1 MPSNPYAAYFESSLL
16 TAEPI
21 ELVRILYRTALE
33 SVRNAR
39 TFLADG
45 DIAARSKAVA
55 KCVDILRE
63 LSFSLKHENE
73 PVLARNLVE
82 LYDYMQRRLLA
93 ANLSQSSEGLDEV
106 EALLSTMS
114 EAWDRINPDRPLESA
129 NEPRLSEPVSRIATE
144 A

>member
-21 ELVRILYRTALE
+21 ELVRILYRTALD

-39 TFLADG
+39 TFLAEG

-55 KCVDILRE
+55 KCIDILRE
-63 LSFSLKHENE
+63 LSFSLRHENE

-82 LYDYMQRRLLA
+82 LYDYMQRRLQT
-93 ANLSQSSEGLDEV
+93 ANLSQSSEGLEEV
-106 EALLSTMS
+106 DALLTTMS
-114 EAWDRINPDRPLESA
+114 EAWDRINPDPPLEASH
-129 NEPRLSEPVSRIATE
+129 EPRLSESVSRIATE

>member
-1 MPSNPYAAYFESSLL
+1 MPSPYAVYFESSLL

-39 TFLADG
+39 TFLAEG

-55 KCVDILRE
+55 KCIDILRE
-63 LSFSLKHENE
+63 LSFSLRHENE

-93 ANLSQSSEGLDEV
+93 ANLSQSSEGLEEV
-106 EALLSTMS
+106 EALLTTMS
-114 EAWDRINPDRPLESA
+114 EAWDRINPDLPREAAQETHLSA
-129 NEPRLSEPVSRIATE
+129 PVSRIATE

>member
-21 ELVRILYRTALE
+21 ELVRILYRTALD

-39 TFLADG
+39 TFLAEG

-55 KCVDILRE
+55 KCIDILRE
-63 LSFSLKHENE
+63 LSFSLRHENE

-82 LYDYMQRRLLA
+82 LYDYMQRRLQA
-93 ANLSQSSEGLDEV
+93 ANLSQSSEGLEEV
-106 EALLSTMS
+106 EALLTTMS
-114 EAWDRINPDRPLESA
+114 EAWDRINPDPPLEA
-129 NEPRLSEPVSRIATE
+129 AHEPGLSESVSRIATE

>member
-1 MPSNPYAAYFESSLL
+1 MPSNPYAAYFEASLL

-45 DIAARSKAVA
+45 DIPARSKAVA
-55 KCVDILRE
+55 KCIDILHE
-63 LSFSLKHENE
+63 LSFSLRHENE
-73 PVLARNLVE
+73 PALARNLVE
-82 LYDYMQRRLLA
+82 LYDYMQRRLLV
-93 ANLSQSSEGLDEV
+93 ANLGQSGEPLEEV
-106 EALLSTMS
+106 ESLLATMS
-114 EAWDRINPDRPLESA
+114 EAWDRINPDL
-129 NEPRLSEPVSRIATE
+129 PREATQDLSGPASRIATE